1 MPTDLYEPAAEVTP
15 AAVVR
20 PPQKHFPLP
29 PGAPGASPMMPT
41 PMGGSP
47 LRSQGQQMALGGMA
61 GGGLYQTPNQ
71 YGRTEDVQGG
81 RIRMLGG
88 GTGMMIGPQMFGLG
102 TPGQQT
108 ALESMSMG
116 GRF

>member
-1 MPTDLYEPAAEVTP
+1 MPTDLYGLEEEPTP

-20 PPQKHFPLP
+20 PPQKHFPLT
-29 PGAPGASPMMPT
+29 PGAPGMSPSMP
-41 PMGGSP
+41 GSP
-47 LRSQGQQMALGGMA
+47 LRAQGQQMALGGMA
-61 GGGLYQTPNQ
+61 GGLYQEPNR